1 MEIRMIIG
9 CVLTLVGAPAY
20 AGPEVYQTPNEF
32 IAQAFGGHAPDA
44 QALWIK
50 PGLRGELTE
59 VLGHNPGL
67 RVRYWGRGTRTV
79 WVLDE
84 IGKDFPITAGIV
96 VNDGAIEDIRVL
108 VFRESRGWEIKY
120 RFFTRQFLNAR
131 LDHRH
136 LTRKIDGITG
146 ATLSVRAMK
155 RMARAALL
163 LHEHSV
169 ASSNTLAQAR

>member
-1 MEIRMIIG
+1 MKIRMIIG
-9 CVLTLVGAPAY
+9 CVLTLFGSAAQAVT
-20 AGPEVYQTPNEF
+20 EVYQTPNEF
-32 IAQAFGGHAPDA
+32 IAQAFAGRTPEA

-50 PGLRGELTE
+50 PALRSELTK

-67 RVRYWGRGTRTV
+67 RMRYWGGGTRTV

-84 IGKDFPITAGIV
+84 IGKDRPITAGV
-96 VNDGAIEDIRVL
+96 VINDGAIEAIQVL
-108 VFRESRGWEIKY
+108 VFRESRGWEVRY
-120 RFFTRQFLNAR
+120 PFFTRQFLNAR
-131 LDHRH
+131 LEHRH
-136 LTRKIDGITG
+136 LTSEIDGITG

-169 ASSNTLAQAR
+169 ATSSTLAQAR